1 MPVNS
6 GGRVKHT
13 NSQHRVSCG
22 FPSTKR
28 ANPLLKAAVLSATL
42 AVFPAQRALAG
53 FTPGD
58 LVVEQIGNGTQTLQA
73 GGNSV
78 FLDDFSTTGTP
89 GVQLAMPS
97 SGTSAILAQGSS
109 SSGGFI
115 TSAPNNLSLVVSGY
129 NATGGVGTV
138 TTGTL
143 AGVGS
148 VDLSGNV
155 TLVGTNTTFAAGSIS
170 YRSATTDGLGDYYL
184 SGGSV
189 TAPNSIYENNY
200 SGTTF
205 SGAGTSVGGAAGS
218 PLTTNNRCI
227 HDFGG
232 TIYYMTTSAGPAGI
246 YTLSSA
252 GGAPTNAGNKP
263 TLLFST
269 SNAAYDFSINT
280 AGNVAYVAVDGAGV
294 QKWTF
299 NGTSWTEAYAL
310 VNTSGSGGSAT
321 AVRGLAVDWSNPNS
335 PTLYFAQ
342 SDAQHISS
350 LVDTGSAAARTILA
364 AAPTGTRYQSLTIA
378 GLPAVWTA
386 TSSGNFLSG
395 STFSSL
401 YSNWSY
407 GLANGI
413 NLSFQDVNSTAT
425 PLPIEATNNSAITSA
440 SSIVFGSGGY
450 GQLAGGTGGT
460 QYTVDGTALTLTGT
474 AATGSGITNNSVST
488 QTINLPLTLGAAQTI
503 KAAAG
508 NLSFG
513 GATLALGSGSQN
525 YALTIDGA
533 FNTTISNAISDGGT
547 GAGGTLTKNG
557 SGTLTLSNT
566 NSYSGGTTINAG
578 ILVAGNG
585 LASVGSGDITVNG
598 GSAIFSNTTTTAVFN
613 LIKSG
618 FNSGSGYWNGLGI
631 NSATAAGDTTHL
643 TTVGMMQPAVATT
656 YNGQSLGTADVA
668 VKYTY
673 YGDANLDGMVDG
685 ADYQQ
690 IDNGFGMGLTGWQNG
705 DFNYDGVVDGSDF
718 SLIDN
723 TFNQITAT
731 GASPLAIL
739 AGPALA
745 SASAVPEPTT
755 LGLLSIGA
763 ISLLSRRRRIQ
774 V

>member
-1 MPVNS
+1 MKQS
-6 GGRVKHT
+6 IC
-13 NSQHRVSCG
+13 HRRISAGCL
-22 FPSTKR
+22 SSKR
-28 ANPLLKAAVLSATL
+28 RIPLLTAALLGAALSAMSDRH
-42 AVFPAQRALAG
+42 AAFAG

-58 LVVEQIGNGTQTLQA
+58 LVVEQVGDGVNAPSDNGNA
-73 GGNSV
+73 V
-78 FLDDFSTTGTP
+78 FLDDFTTAGVAGTQVTIPSTGSNALVVP
-89 GVQLAMPS
+89 
-97 SGTSAILAQGSS
+97 GTSGPE
-109 SSGGFI
+109 GFV
-115 TSAPNNLSLVVSGY
+115 TPAPNGLSVVLAGFNYSLTNTPEGLDHSTD
-129 NATGGVGTV
+129 ALRGVGTV
-138 TTGTL
+138 SIDGTY
-143 AGVGS
+143 
-148 VDLSGNV
+148 N
-155 TLVGTNTTFAAGSIS
+155 LVGTTTSLSGQDS
-170 YRSATTDGLGDYYL
+170 RSAATDGAGGYWITGYFPMYN
-184 SGGSV
+184 SGNG
-189 TAPNSIYENNY
+189 
-200 SGTTF
+200 F
-205 SGAGTSVGGAAGS
+205 SGAATTVSTS
-218 PLTTNNRCI
+218 TNNSRVI
-227 HDFGG
+227 HDYGG
-232 TIYYMTTSAGPAGI
+232 TVYFSNGSGKIFSLANPTT
-246 YTLSSA
+246 A
-252 GGAPTNAGNKP
+252 GGNATA
-263 TLLFST
+263 TLLFAIG
-269 SNAAYDFSINT
+269 NAYDFSINT
-280 AGNVAYVAVDGAGV
+280 AGTVAYVAGNTSRL
-294 QKWTF
+294 QKW
-299 NGTSWTEAYAL
+299 
-310 VNTSGSGGSAT
+310 VNTGGVWSLAYNVT
-321 AVRGLAVDWSNPNS
+321 STSLQGLAVDWSNPNKPVLYATNFSGSTMFKIVDNGAGS
-335 PTLYFAQ
+335 PVT
-342 SDAQHISS
+342 S
-350 LVDTGSAAARTILA
+350 LAV
-364 AAPTGTRYQSLTIA
+364 APTNELYKSLSFA
-378 GLPAVWTA
+378 GLPSVWTA
-386 TSSGNFLSG
+386 TSSGNF
-395 STFSSL
+395 STGTAGSL
-401 YSNWSY
+401 YSSWSL

-440 SSIVFGSGGY
+440 SSMVFGSGGY

-460 QYTVDGTALTLTGT
+460 QYTVDGTGLTLTGT

-503 KAAAG
+503 KATAG

-513 GATLALGSGSQN
+513 GATLALGGGSQN

-618 FNSGSGYWNGLGI
+618 FNSGSGYWNGHGI

-673 YGDANLDGMVDG
+673 YGDANLDGTVDG